1 MEFLYANN
9 GVLYCGKNP
18 IIPRGMGL
26 GGWLLPEG
34 YMWKFYTKC
43 DRPRHMETL
52 INELCGEN
60 YADSFWKRY
69 FDSYISFNT
78 RFNNSIYKFCIICIF
93 INISRSNS
101 KI

>member
-1 MEFLYANN
+1 MEFLNANN

-18 IIPRGMGL
+18 IILRGMGL

-43 DRPRHMETL
+43 DRPRRMETL

-60 YADSFWKRY
+60 
-69 FDSYISFNT
+69 
-78 RFNNSIYKFCIICIF
+78 CILTAILL
-93 INISRSNS
+93 SR
-101 KI
+101 ILRGLQGRALIPYGLP